1 MSIFNQKG
9 AVHIIGIIFALI
21 LLVGVGVG
29 IYLSQQGTI
38 FKSRASKS
46 ESVIFVDSDDQ
57 KITETSSS
65 KVRVL
70 VVPST
75 ALDSYTGSAKIPSL
89 ISEVNAQS
97 KISNVRGVVYVDG
110 NGNQKYDSGEKV
122 VENAEVRLSQSA
134 VKTTKALTNSGGIY
148 RFENVTQGSYRIT
161 LVMPSG
167 YTRVSDDSF
176 VFNLDADKEFNF
188 IVKPEGTSKGGVEN
202 TQGLGDSDKGRRY
215 NLQEVVMAE
224 DPSFNT
230 NVVKVGSDSMGMS
243 GGFVDYKFSSDS
255 PGKKVLFVK
264 FIFKETKGSSTIS
277 VEGYPYPAAIE
288 LVSGGSGGAQI
299 SCNFSVTPTTISLE
313 GKATFTL
320 KTENAPSGATATW
333 VGFNGN
339 KPIPQNPN
347 FPVNFSESYTGN
359 QFGGEGKYTR
369 AIDIVKDGNILCST
383 NEVYTTVDNGKSFLD
398 PRDTPKIRISGK
410 AFIDVNKD
418 GSRDGNDRELAN
430 AEIVL
435 SEVKTGRKLDSR
447 ITNSEG
453 NYEFTDLNAGS
464 YRVTLIVPSGYSR
477 STDDSVQ
484 VYDLT
489 TDKELD
495 FGVKQ

>member
-9 AVHIIGIIFALI
+9 SVHIIGIIFALI
-21 LLVGVGVG
+21 LLVGIGAG

-65 KVRVL
+65 KVRVFL
-70 VVPST
+70 VPNT
-75 ALDSYTGSAKIPSL
+75 ALDSYTASAKIPSL
-89 ISEVNAQS
+89 ISEVSAQS
-97 KISNVRGVVYVDG
+97 KTSNVRGVVYVDG

-134 VKTTKALTNSGGIY
+134 AKTIKALTNSGGVY

-161 LVMPSG
+161 LVIPSG

-176 VFNLDADKEFNF
+176 VFNLDADKELNF
-188 IVKPEGTSKGGVEN
+188 MIKPEDASKRGSEN
-202 TQGLGDSDKGRRY
+202 ANASNDSDKGRRY
-215 NLQEVVMAE
+215 NLQKVVMAE

-230 NVVKVGSDSMGMS
+230 NVVNVGSDSVGMS
-243 GGFVDYKFSSDS
+243 GGFVDYEFSSDS

-264 FIFKETKGSSTIS
+264 FIFKETKGNSTVS
-277 VEGYPYPAAIE
+277 VEGYPYPVAID
-288 LVSGGSGGAQI
+288 LVSGGSGGGKI
-299 SCNFSVTPTTISLE
+299 SCTFSVTPEKIGLE
-313 GKATFTL
+313 TKATFTL

-333 VGFNGN
+333 VGFNEN

-347 FPVNFSESYTGN
+347 FPVNFSESYLGS
-359 QFGGEGKYTR
+359 QFGGEGKYIR

-383 NEVYTTVDNGKSFLD
+383 NEVYVTVDNGKSFLNS
-398 PRDTPKIRISGK
+398 RNTPKIRISGK
-410 AFIDVNKD
+410 AFVDVNKD
-418 GSRDGNDRELAN
+418 GSRDGNDRQLVN
-430 AEIVL
+430 VEIVL
-435 SEVKTGRKLDSR
+435 SEIKTGKKLDSR
-447 ITNSEG
+447 VSNSEG

-464 YRVTLIVPSGYSR
+464 YRVTLVVPSGYTR

-484 VYDLT
+484 LYDLK